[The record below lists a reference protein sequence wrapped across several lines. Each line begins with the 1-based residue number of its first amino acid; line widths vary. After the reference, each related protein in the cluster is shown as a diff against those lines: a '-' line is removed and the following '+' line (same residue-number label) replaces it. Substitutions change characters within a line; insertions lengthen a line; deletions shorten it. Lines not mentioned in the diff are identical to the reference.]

1 MKEKEGGD
9 YRAAVEGGVEPSL
22 LVWDRVR
29 QLRRVSLRS
38 SQDLPLPLLFLCIRL
53 VGSFN
58 GNTDKTLCWSAV
70 CAASEGVWD
79 VIACA
84 QSSY

>member
-38 SQDLPLPLLFLCIRL
+38 SQDPSIAIA
-53 VGSFN
+53 VQK
-58 GNTDKTLCWSAV
+58 GNALAIHAGYSRAIMRAGRGWHSTA
-70 CAASEGVWD
+70 
-79 VIACA
+79 
-84 QSSY
+84 

>member
-38 SQDLPLPLLFLCIRL
+38 SQDPAVAIAIQR
-53 VGSFN
+53 
-58 GNTDKTLCWSAV
+58 GNAMCMFAGMSRALR
-70 CAASEGVWD
+70 AAGWMEKE
-79 VIACA
+79 
-84 QSSY
+84 

>member
-38 SQDLPLPLLFLCIRL
+38 SQDPSIVILF
-53 VGSFN
+53 
-58 GNTDKTLCWSAV
+58 V
-70 CAASEGVWD
+70 CYFVFD
-79 VIACA
+79 
-84 QSSY
+84 